1 MGKSK
6 YYTVPEFAALAGVT
20 KQAVYDR
27 IKKDLGGLTTKQGGK
42 TLISEEALCM
52 VGSGA
57 VVRDENGQS
66 SSKAASKDVG
76 QSSNQVKI
84 EIDCLNQGDKQ
95 SSNQSTK
102 PSSEVN
108 QEASGILQNNR
119 EDCRRESNGV
129 KFGGQKV
136 NQDSQEEHSFLEYLI
151 KENARLIAESERK
164 DAVIAEKDR
173 ELHTYYERVMGLTEQ
188 LASLAEREQDIASK
202 ALNTTGQAQLLHAMS
217 GDQSEVVTMV
227 QGNAL
232 ADETPPEKPKKSPWW
247 KRKGK

>member
-1 MGKSK
+1 MSKSSQDQ
-6 YYTVPEFAALAGVT
+6 YYSVPEFAELAGVS

-27 IKKDLGGLTTKQGGK
+27 IKKDLAGYTVKDGGK
-42 TLISEEALCM
+42 TMISGDALPL
-52 VGSGA
+52 VGNGVSSQSSGQVKSA
-57 VVRDENGQS
+57 ES
-66 SSKAASKDVG
+66 KSSKAVDRAG
-76 QSSNQVKI
+76 RQV
-84 EIDCLNQGDKQ
+84 ELSQELEQ
-95 SSNQSTK
+95 
-102 PSSEVN
+102 VN
-108 QEASGILQNNR
+108 QELEQGIDSSETKDETSQNQSRSQIDLSSG
-119 EDCRRESNGV
+119 S
-129 KFGGQKV
+129 KV
-136 NQDSQEEHSFLEYLI
+136 DSDFLNYLI

-202 ALNTTGQAQLLHAMS
+202 ALSTTGQAQLLHAMS

-232 ADETPPEKPKKSPWW
+232 PDETPLEKPKKSPWW

>member
-1 MGKSK
+1 M
-6 YYTVPEFAALAGVT
+6 
-20 KQAVYDR
+20 
-27 IKKDLGGLTTKQGGK
+27 
-42 TLISEEALCM
+42 
-52 VGSGA
+52 
-57 VVRDENGQS
+57 
-66 SSKAASKDVG
+66 
-76 QSSNQVKI
+76 
-84 EIDCLNQGDKQ
+84 
-95 SSNQSTK
+95 
-102 PSSEVN
+102 
-108 QEASGILQNNR
+108 QNNR
-119 EDCRRESNGV
+119 EDCREESDGV

-136 NQDSQEEHSFLEYLI
+136 NQDSQEEYSFLEYLI